1 MPSTRDGTLEG
12 ATRPVYMGR
21 FDTIADLI
29 LASDAD
35 IVCLQEV
42 WFSPDILNYM
52 QTKLGAKYG
61 PLPWR
66 MGATRWPCTYQ
77 THGCTMCP
85 YRLRYDRHLL
95 KRTRTKEDGIAV
107 LVSKRLG

>member
-1 MPSTRDGTLEG
+1 MWCVPPTRDGTLES

-29 LASDAD
+29 LASEAD

-61 PLPWR
+61 PGTGR
-66 MGATRWPCTYQ
+66 KGAATKVPAAFYQ
-77 THGCTMCP
+77 
-85 YRLRYDRHLL
+85 RHTTA
-95 KRTRTKEDGIAV
+95 RCVHAGPGTTSAC
-107 LVSKRLG
+107 